1 MRFSSS
7 EQLEE
12 KQTEDEDKK
21 SEEAKGKGY

>member
-12 KQTEDEDKK
+12 KQTEEAEVKTVK
-21 SEEAKGKGY
+21 AKGKGY

>member
-12 KQTEDEDKK
+12 KRTEDEETK

>member
-12 KQTEDEDKK
+12 KQTEDEEKK
-21 SEEAKGKGY
+21 TEEAKGKSY